1 MFVELHN
8 HTSYSLLDSNS
19 KLEDIIDRL
28 KELGQN
34 AIAITEHGNVFSSIK
49 MYKLCKEN
57 NIKFIYGCE
66 FYICNNIKIKDP
78 NSKYNH
84 LIILAKNEQGRI
96 NLNKLLSIAHI
107 QGKYYKPRIDFE
119 ILKHHSEG
127 LVILS
132 ACLAGEIQKS
142 IVNEDFEKAE
152 EIALRYK
159 KVFGKDYYL
168 EIQSHDNALQN
179 NVNIEVIK
187 LAQKLNI
194 KYVVTTDSHYITK
207 DDSELHNIFIQI
219 GTEREVGETYADCY
233 LQSEEEVRNN
243 LRYLPKNVIDNS
255 IKTTCEIAEKCNS
268 DIPLSAPIIPHITVP
283 EKFKNE
289 IEYLKHLCVKGW
301 NDRGFDKLSKEDYI
315 AYQSR
320 LLYEFDAVTK
330 MGFEGYYLMV
340 YSYATSVRRR
350 GIARGSGGG
359 SLIAYLLNI
368 TDIDPVKYGLWFER
382 FIDVS
387 ALELLDKGIIT
398 KSQLKIP
405 DIDLDFGKIDR
416 ENIMEFIINKY
427 GQEYVASICAFQYMW
442 DKSSMKDVG
451 RVLGVPFEVTNEIS
465 KVMGDDT
472 IENCLRTGKFNQ
484 FLAMDEGQDNK
495 LYHKLFDYAQ
505 RLTGLP
511 RSFST
516 HASGKIIALQD
527 LTYYTALYDND
538 GSIVL
543 QADMNDVD
551 DIGLV
556 KIDVLGLR
564 TIDVIYDVLD
574 MTGKDYDYIKPQTM
588 NFNDQKVLEIF
599 KKGHTDGIF
608 QFESDGM
615 KQVLMQMQ
623 PDNLDDLAVANALYR
638 PGAKKY
644 IKNYIDRKF
653 GREEFEYLHPD
664 LEEVLKPTY
673 GIIVFQEQLIEI
685 GRIAGMSNP
694 DLLRKA
700 TAKKKPKLLA
710 QVKPELQQGLYNRG
724 WSQQQVD
731 QLWEDML
738 DFASYSFNKSHSYA
752 YAIIAFITA
761 FLKVYHPVE
770 FSCALINSFVGKLDR
785 LLVCNKE
792 RERLDVKLNPYNFR
806 TTSPF
811 CKVENGKITYGTAL
825 IKNCNAQISD
835 ELNELRDK
843 KYYDFIEL
851 LSDIRSETSVNSKQ
865 LKILIKLNF
874 FSEFGG
880 SIKLLKTVELFGIFY
895 ERKEINKKKILE
907 LNLNE
912 EIFKVNGNETE
923 KKYTK
928 LNWHKILYESY
939 EQIPDKSI
947 SITDLMKTEIMYL
960 GYTDIK
966 LDLPN
971 TYAIILDKQTPFTH
985 PMITLYYVNTGIIET
1000 IKCKNNMYNKNK
1012 FQVLDLINII
1022 EKKKEN
1028 KWTVLGKDKNGK
1040 PQFRMT
1046 DEKEWVLKQWSICK
1060 ME

>member
-1 MFVELHN
+1 MFVGMHN
-8 HTSYSLLDSNS
+8 HTAYSLLDSDS

-28 KELGQN
+28 KEINQN
-34 AIAITEHGNVFSSIK
+34 AIAITEHGNVFSSVK

-66 FYICNNIKIKDP
+66 FYICDDIKIKDP
-78 NSKYNH
+78 SSKYSH

-119 ILKHHSEG
+119 ILKQHKDG
-127 LVILS
+127 LVVLS
-132 ACLAGEIQKS
+132 ACLAGEIQRNLVQEQYK
-142 IVNEDFEKAE
+142 KAE

-159 KVFGKDYYL
+159 SVFDNDYYL
-168 EIQSHDNALQN
+168 EIQSHDNELQN
-179 NVNIEVIK
+179 MTNIEVIK

-194 KYVVTTDSHYITK
+194 KYVVTTDSHYIRK
-207 DDSELHNIFIQI
+207 EDSELHNIFIQI
-219 GTEREVGETYADCY
+219 GTERESGETYDDCY

-243 LRYLPKNVIDNS
+243 LHYLPKDVVDNA
-255 IKTTCEIAEKCNS
+255 IKTTCEISEKCDSN
-268 DIPLSAPIIPHITVP
+268 IPLSVPIIPHVTVP
-283 EKFKNE
+283 EKFKDE
-289 IEYLKHLCVKGW
+289 IEYLKDLCVKGW
-301 NDRGFDKLSKEDYI
+301 INRGFNELSKEDYVI
-315 AYQSR
+315 YQDR

-340 YSYATSVRRR
+340 YSYATSVKRR
-350 GIARGSGGG
+350 GVARGSGGG

-387 ALELLDKGIIT
+387 ALELLEQGIIT

-405 DIDLDFGKIDR
+405 DIDLDFGKLDR
-416 ENIMEFIINKY
+416 EKIMEFIIDKY
-427 GQEYVASICAFQYMW
+427 GQEFVASICTFQYMW
-442 DKSSMKDVG
+442 DKSAMKDVG
-451 RVLGVPFEVTNEIS
+451 RVLGIPFEITNEIS
-465 KVMGDDT
+465 KIMGDDT
-472 IENCLRTGKFNQ
+472 IEHCLRTGKFNQ
-484 FLAMDEGQDNK
+484 FLAMDEGQENQ

-574 MTGKDYDYIKPQTM
+574 MIKKDYDYIKPQTM
-588 NFNDQKVLEIF
+588 NFNDKKVLDIF

-685 GRIAGMSNP
+685 GRIAGMANP

-710 QVKPELQQGLYNRG
+710 QVKPELQQGLYNKG
-724 WSQQQVD
+724 WSEEQVN

-792 RERLDVKLNPYNFR
+792 RERLNVKLNPYNFR
-806 TTSPF
+806 DTSSF
-811 CKVENGKITYGTAL
+811 CKIENNKITYGTAL
-825 IKNCNAQISD
+825 IKNCNAQIAE
-835 ELNELRDK
+835 ELYELRNN
-843 KYYDFIEL
+843 KYNNFMKL
-851 LSDIRSETSVNSKQ
+851 LTDITEKTSINYKQ
-865 LKILIKLNF
+865 LEILIKLEF
-874 FSEFGG
+874 FSEFGK
-880 SIKLLKTVELFGIFY
+880 SKKLLQCVEVFNLFFR
-895 ERKEINKKKILE
+895 RKEILKSKIQKLGIDEE
-907 LNLNE
+907 LICN
-912 EIFKVNGNETE
+912 NGNETA
-923 KKYTK
+923 KKFTK
-928 LNWHKILYESY
+928 LNWEMILNELYLR
-939 EQIPDKSI
+939 IPNEAI
-947 SITDLMKTEIMYL
+947 GVIDLMKTEIENL
-960 GYTDIK
+960 GYTNIK
-966 LDLPN
+966 LKLPDS
-971 TYAIILDKQTPFTH
+971 YALVINYECPFTH
-985 PMITLYYVNTGIIET
+985 PMITLYYLNNGEIQT
-1000 IKCKNNMYNKNK
+1000 IKCKNSVYNKNK
-1012 FQVLDLINII
+1012 FKVLDILNIQEI
-1022 EKKKEN
+1022 KQER
-1028 KWTVLGKDKNGK
+1028 KWTVDGKDENGK
-1040 PQFRMT
+1040 PKFRQL
-1046 DEKEWVLKQWSICK
+1046 DELEWLLKSWSICK
-1060 ME
+1060 VE